1 MDRFPTADER
11 WPRAGKIMT
20 KRVFLIGNGTSRKD
34 FDLTPLKKYGKVYG
48 CNAIWRDELDK
59 IDVLTAVDNGVIH
72 EIYHAGVAQKIPCW
86 FRNWTKVP
94 VMMYDSIIQ
103 GMVGKQELEELKD
116 YDVITSNERG
126 TSQEFVTHGANLA
139 GQINILKTA
148 KKETPRGDRE
158 IIKKKINHNTLYVS
172 WIKEPDKSKDIR

>member
-1 MDRFPTADER
+1 M
-11 WPRAGKIMT
+11 

-94 VMMYDSIIQ
+94 VMMYESIIQ

-139 GQINILKTA
+139 GQIKILKTA

-158 IIKKKINHNTLYVS
+158 IIKKKILANV
-172 WIKEPDKSKDIR
+172 